1 MKLSCFL
8 LSVFWPNM
16 IHSNPIIKNN
26 NIPACR
32 NCKFFM
38 PKYYNQ
44 FDSDMNR
51 CVKFGEKDIITGKI
65 EYDFVSTSRK
75 DEAKCGL
82 KGKEFEEEDNLGLH
96 LCTFKMPTFGRHLLM
111 CLGNGYFATDK
122 LPFISEKSPKAISGL
137 YNRRFKSA
145 KV

>member
-1 MKLSCFL
+1 MKLSCVL

-16 IHSNPIIKNN
+16 IHANPIIKNN

-82 KGKEFEEEDNLGLH
+82 KAKEFEEEDNLGLH
-96 LCTFKMPTFGRHLLM
+96 R
-111 CLGNGYFATDK
+111 
-122 LPFISEKSPKAISGL
+122 
-137 YNRRFKSA
+137 
-145 KV
+145 

>member
-1 MKLSCFL
+1 MKLSCVL

-16 IHSNPIIKNN
+16 IHANPIIKNN

-75 DEAKCGL
+75 DEAKCGSE
-82 KGKEFEEEDNLGLH
+82 GKEFEEEDNLGLKEFRH
-96 LCTFKMPTFGRHLLM
+96 ILQHNYPAIFVGSIFVFYFWSLIVFK
-111 CLGNGYFATDK
+111 K
-122 LPFISEKSPKAISGL
+122 
-137 YNRRFKSA
+137 
-145 KV
+145 